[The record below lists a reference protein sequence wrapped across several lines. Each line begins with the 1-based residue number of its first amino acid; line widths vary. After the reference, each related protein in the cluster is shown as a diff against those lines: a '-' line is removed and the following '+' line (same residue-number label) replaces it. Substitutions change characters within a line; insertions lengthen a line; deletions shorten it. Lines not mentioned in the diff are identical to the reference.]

1 MSTVLTIIVK
11 VRRLFIRRSKMKYHN
26 QTTKEVYDTLIP
38 PNASL
43 SLSFSS
49 KEQPSYGAA
58 DASPVVQSNSYD
70 LSLSSG
76 TTNDGDINPP
86 RPNGKTQQPMNPPPL
101 PPSRRRTLSN
111 DLYLQRSGS
120 GDYEL
125 ETPRSSGNG
134 YNVAPPKAPPRQLS
148 PRHTYNG
155 SGSIAG
161 VSVNSST
168 NHRRTHSFD
177 VSRKLRRASTSSNSL
192 VSLNSQGSNY
202 SQRSISESLKLLPDP
217 RWGGGSGGRSNRA
230 RTMSNEGSERG
241 HRKLDSISSHDG
253 LLFNSGGG
261 GQHYGSV
268 ASSKDVIMMNG
279 LNIVQHGGGR
289 HRRTPSEVSAVSQ
302 MSAMSVD
309 TSIEPARVDPAKSSM
324 FKEIASGIVR
334 QQLPKDNFRML
345 SDRDL
350 GKS

>member
-1 MSTVLTIIVK
+1 
-11 VRRLFIRRSKMKYHN
+11 MKYHN
-26 QTTKEVYDTLIP
+26 QTTKDPIYDTLIP

-58 DASPVVQSNSYD
+58 DASPVAQSNSYD

-76 TTNDGDINPP
+76 STNDLDINPP
-86 RPNGKTQQPMNPPPL
+86 RPNGKTQQSMNPPPL
-101 PPSRRRTLSN
+101 PPSRRRALSN
-111 DLYLQRSGS
+111 DLYLQRSNS

-125 ETPRSSGNG
+125 ETPRSSGSG
-134 YNVAPPKAPPRQLS
+134 YNAAPPKAPPRQLS

-155 SGSIAG
+155 PGSLAG

-168 NHRRTHSFD
+168 NHRRNHTFD

-230 RTMSNEGSERG
+230 RTMSNEGGERG

-253 LLFNSGGG
+253 LLFNSRGR

-268 ASSKDVIMMNG
+268 ASPKDVIITSG
-279 LNIVQHGGGR
+279 LNIEQHVGGR
-289 HRRTPSEVSAVSQ
+289 HRRTPSEVSAVSHT
-302 MSAMSVD
+302 SAVSVD

-350 GKS
+350 GKSNQMFVDNGLVLHKANF